1 MRFSLL
7 LAGLATVVNAY
18 ANGDVDKISSFKAK
32 CESFAH
38 NIQVADATI
47 HSVTHI
53 PVGANISM
61 SNVPAV
67 CGSNADST
75 SSTFEFCRIELNV
88 TTSQKSQIFMEAWLP
103 SNYSGR
109 FLSTGNGGLGGCMF
123 LPVHIYS
130 IRTRI

>member
-1 MRFSLL
+1 MQFPLL
-7 LAGLATVVNAY
+7 FTGLAIVASAY
-18 ANGDVDKISSFKAK
+18 ASEDVDKMNSFKAK

-38 NIQVADATI
+38 KIQIADTKI

-53 PVGANISM
+53 PVGTNISM

-67 CGSNADST
+67 CASNADST

-88 TTSQKSQIFMEAWLP
+88 TTSQISQIFMEAWLP

-123 LPVHIYS
+123 LPVHI
-130 IRTRI
+130 